1 MKNLALKYPI
11 FGSSVDYTKISLTV
25 KGILMGIITLLIAFG
40 IPTDALELPALVDA
54 ITTLIVQIGALV
66 STATILIGG
75 IRKIT
80 TYIKE
85 K

>member
-11 FGSSVDYTKISLTV
+11 LGSSVDYTKISLTV
-25 KGILMGIITLLIAFG
+25 KGVLMGIITLLIAFG
-40 IPTDALELPALVDA
+40 IPTDTLELPALVEA

-66 STATILIGG
+66 STLTILVGG
-75 IRKIT
+75 VRKII
-80 TYIKE
+80 TYFQE